1 MKKIILSL
9 AAVLAFTLTS
19 DAQTRKGT
27 VLLGAGSHFSE
38 QNINTLA
45 ITPKVGYFVQDGIAI
60 GALVNF
66 QNDNT
71 NKGDYELND
80 ATAEIGV
87 FGRYY
92 VSNNLFTEISLSS
105 KSVST
110 ESYSGINDL
119 VQVYT
124 LGGAEVPQGTVGALP
139 AFDANGNPIYST
151 EEVFQVVESSEKSI
165 NFNLGLGYTIVWREH
180 FAIEPFMNLTF
191 MNGERKTY
199 DSVNKFIDNDDLK
212 GTNFNLGVNFSLF
225 F

>member
-139 AFDANGNPIYST
+139 AFDANGNPIYGT
-151 EEVFQVVESSEKSI
+151 ETVFQVVESSEKSI